1 MMSDGQESDIC
12 LIVEGAY
19 PFVVGGVS
27 SWLQDLIL
35 AMPDLR
41 FSLVAIKAG
50 NGAQPLRMAPP
61 SNVVEVVEIP
71 LLIEPCLPRRYPAS
85 QMKRIGPLLLAFLSK
100 GVRDDLI
107 RLRKALEGLRTAPG
121 AGDALSSKELFDPFP
136 HPYATD
142 FLRSQE
148 GR

>member
-50 NGAQPLRMAPP
+50 NGAQPWRMATP
-61 SNVVEVVEIP
+61 SNVVGVVEIP
-71 LLIEPCLPRRYPAS
+71 LLIEPCLRRERKSALLG
-85 QMKRIGPLLLAFLSK
+85 KRVF
-100 GVRDDLI
+100 
-107 RLRKALEGLRTAPG
+107 
-121 AGDALSSKELFDPFP
+121 
-136 HPYATD
+136 
-142 FLRSQE
+142 
-148 GR
+148 GRVNLGGR